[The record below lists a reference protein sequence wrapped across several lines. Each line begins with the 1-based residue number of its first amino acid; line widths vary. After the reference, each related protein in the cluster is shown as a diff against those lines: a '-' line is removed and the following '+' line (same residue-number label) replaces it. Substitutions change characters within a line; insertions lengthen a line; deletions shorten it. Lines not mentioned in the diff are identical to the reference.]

1 MIKVFP
7 DEKILA
13 KNLALEILKELQK
26 KKRLVLGCPGG
37 RSLEKT
43 YYYLGILSHSLNISL
58 NNLIIIMMDEYAMKK
73 NFTFLFS

>member
-1 MIKVFP
+1 MMIKVFP

-37 RSLEKT
+37 RSLKKT
-43 YYYLGILSHSLNISL
+43 YYYLGIISHS
-58 NNLIIIMMDEYAMKK
+58 
-73 NFTFLFS
+73 